1 MKKLLLGSAAAV
13 ALTATGAAAQE
24 WSASVGGFFTGAV
37 AYIDADQD
45 GNDFALKRDSEI
57 TFNFRLV
64 ADNGL
69 TFGSKFELEVGDTS
83 SDGSA
88 DFDEASAWVQGSF
101 GRVEVGEFDGAAD
114 GPMGS
119 GNVGADFVRAAD
131 NTGLLFDDYEG
142 EGGTSIR
149 SNGAD
154 TGDSL
159 KVAYFTPSFA
169 GFTAAISW
177 SPSISPTGNAA
188 GNGIATSLDAAD
200 EQNAIEIGAQYKG
213 EFSGIGVQ
221 VGGGWVSDTV
231 AGADDDTSFAGGAKL
246 SAFGFDFGVNY
257 GYIEVDESDHLGVGL
272 AYSTGPWKIGA
283 DYGTVLDSDNANRDG
298 DQGVAAGVS
307 YSLAPGVVTGGTI
320 EWADD
325 GAPGGDDSYSV
336 GLWLSLAY

>member
-37 AYIDADQD
+37 AYIDADQT
-45 GNDFALKRDSEI
+45 GNDFALKRDSEV

-88 DFDEASAWVQGSF
+88 NFDEASAWVQGSF

-119 GNVGADFVRAAD
+119 GNVGADFVRAGD
-131 NTGLLFDDYEG
+131 NTGLLFDNYEAESG
-142 EGGTSIR
+142 VSIR

-154 TGDSL
+154 TGDNL
-159 KVAYFTPSFA
+159 KIAYFSPSFA
-169 GFTAAISW
+169 GFTAGISW
-177 SPSISPTGNAA
+177 NPMISED
-188 GNGIATSLDAAD
+188 GNGIATSLDSAD

-213 EFSGIGVQ
+213 EFSGIGITA
-221 VGGGWVSDTV
+221 GAGWVSDTV
-231 AGADDDTSFAGGAKL
+231 RGADDDSSYAGGVAL
-246 SAFGFDFGVNY
+246 SAFGFQFGVNY
-257 GYIEVDESDHLGVGL
+257 GYIEADESDHLGVGL
-272 AYSTGPWKIGA
+272 AYTTGPWKIGG
-283 DYGTVLDSDNANRDG
+283 DYGLVMSSDNPDRED
-298 DQGVAAGVS
+298 DQGIAAGVS
-307 YSLAPGVVTGGTI
+307 YALAPGVVTGLTG

-325 GAPGGDDSYSV
+325 GAAGGDSSYSV